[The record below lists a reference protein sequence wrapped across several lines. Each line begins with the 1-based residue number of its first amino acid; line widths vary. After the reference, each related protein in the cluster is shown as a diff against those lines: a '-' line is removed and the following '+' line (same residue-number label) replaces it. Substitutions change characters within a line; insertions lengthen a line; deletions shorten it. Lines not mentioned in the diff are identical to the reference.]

1 MVLML
6 ILIVVQSGVTCCT
19 CGRGHGREKKNIDKD
34 HLVGPDD
41 GLQINQNQ
49 IWKKIDEVEEDD
61 NETIAILTEDKG
73 LETRLRH
80 NKVF

>member
-1 MVLML
+1 MALLVVL
-6 ILIVVQSGVTCCT
+6 VVEVME
-19 CGRGHGREKKNIDKD
+19 EKKNNIDKD

-49 IWKKIDEVEEDD
+49 IWKKIDEVDEDD
-61 NETIAILTEDKG
+61 DETIAILTEDKG